1 MFRRTAAAAWTTS
14 KPATRAVPP
23 SGIVS
28 VVRIRRVVVF
38 PAPLGPR
45 SPMIAPRGTAKLTPS
60 TATVAP
66 KRFVRFSDSII
77 ASSLTGHPSARHLL
91 TAW

>member
-1 MFRRTAAAAWTTS
+1 
-14 KPATRAVPP
+14 
-23 SGIVS
+23 
-28 VVRIRRVVVF
+28 
-38 PAPLGPR
+38 
-45 SPMIAPRGTAKLTPS
+45 MIAPRGTAKLTPS